1 MRLEILAAHDELVR
15 LLGAIQRSKPALS
28 VLDVSDGSARRN
40 IRRMTGIDSFRL
52 AACPRNSPNGL
63 FCACGIA
70 GGIWHLSRRILTA
83 AADVYKSIG
92 VRGEAQCG
100 GPLTVVFANFGE
112 LGHRTAGGLGRPE
125 FSLALLSENPARGR
139 SVFYS

>member
-15 LLGAIQRSKPALS
+15 LLGAIQRSKPDLA

-40 IRRMTGIDSFRL
+40 IRRMPGIDSFRL

-70 GGIWHLSRRILTA
+70 GGIWHLRSEEHTSELQSRF
-83 AADVYKSIG
+83 
-92 VRGEAQCG
+92 E
-100 GPLTVVFANFGE
+100 VVC
-112 LGHRTAGGLGRPE
+112 R
-125 FSLALLSENPARGR
+125 LLLEKKKRE
-139 SVFYS
+139 

>member
-15 LLGAIQRSKPALS
+15 LLGAIQRSKPDLA

-92 VRGEAQCG
+92 VRGEAQFG
-100 GPLTVVFANFGE
+100 ELLTVVFAIFGE
-112 LGHRTAGGLGRPE
+112 LAHRKDGSLGSPDV
-125 FSLALLSENPARGR
+125 SLALLIENPAHATA
-139 SVFYS
+139 VF